1 MQGAVLPPPPRCLQA
16 QKHQH
21 INNKGEALAVIV
33 PSMQE
38 RESAGAC
45 QCLQRRCEGSFGW
58 DGWRVALVVNGGNGD
73 EKGYERL
80 CWRGVVVVAMMR

>member
-38 RESAGAC
+38 RERAQVPASACSGGVRGP
-45 QCLQRRCEGSFGW
+45 LVGM
-58 DGWRVALVVNGGNGD
+58 DGELHLW
-73 EKGYERL
+73 
-80 CWRGVVVVAMMR
+80 